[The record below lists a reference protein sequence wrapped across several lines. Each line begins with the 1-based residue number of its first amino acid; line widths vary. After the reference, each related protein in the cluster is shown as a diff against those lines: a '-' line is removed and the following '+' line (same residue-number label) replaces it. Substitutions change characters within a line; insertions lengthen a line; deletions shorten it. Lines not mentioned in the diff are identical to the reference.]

1 MLALYLKYKNLPS
14 RTVAAQTSRPKSIYF
29 FFLERRIFSSSLY
42 IELDIFCDWR
52 DRRRRSSRISSKDG
66 FRTGSL
72 PRLRDLKDWLEPAG
86 ESGRMGLSGDLG
98 ISGDLQPSGVR
109 APVGDL
115 APAGESWRTALSGD
129 RDRCAFAEL
138 NCTGSD
144 CWRRRSAMLRSVARD
159 GAASTTLQSTQ

>member
-1 MLALYLKYKNLPS
+1 MYLRYNNLPS
-14 RTVAAQTSRPKSIYF
+14 RMVAAQASKPRSIYF
-29 FFLERRIFSSSLY
+29 LFHARRIFSSSSY
-42 IELDIFCDWR
+42 IELDIFCDCR
-52 DRRRRSSRISSKDG
+52 DRRRRSFCISSNDG

-72 PRLRDLKDWLEPAG
+72 PRLRNLVDWPAG
-86 ESGRMGLSGDLG
+86 ESGRMGLSDDLG